1 MASEYVS
8 KLGPAIAGLIAQ
20 KRAMG
25 YPYDTSA
32 AILGRFD
39 AFAANRFPGEA
50 SLTKDLCMAWATMRE
65 GEHQNTLLR
74 RVTPVRQLGKY
85 IAGKGGDAYV
95 IPGHIPSKQVKY
107 APHVFTE
114 GEVAELFASID
125 SCPASPWSPLRH
137 YVIPVFF
144 RLVYCCG
151 LRQSEARLLA
161 RNDVDLRGGRVVI
174 RESKGWESRVVY
186 MSDGLLGLCRVYDG
200 IIESEMPGRVPFF
213 PNASGG
219 CYSKSAPDTW
229 FHEFWDA
236 LPCAAAAGG
245 NPARVHDLRHAYA
258 VHRLNS
264 WVREG
269 RDTSALYP
277 YLSEFMGHSHFA
289 DTDYYLTLSECFYG
303 QLGELMAPVDDEVL
317 PEVVHHEA

>member
-1 MASEYVS
+1 MDNDYTSS
-8 KLGPAIAGLIAQ
+8 LGPAIAGLIAQ
-20 KRAMG
+20 KRAMS

-32 AILGRFD
+32 AILRRFD
-39 AFAANRFPGEA
+39 AFAASEFPDEA
-50 SLTKDLCMAWATMRE
+50 GLTKGLCMAWATRRD

-85 IAGKGGDAYV
+85 LASRGEEAYV

-114 GEVAELFASID
+114 GEISALFASID
-125 SCPASPWSPLRH
+125 SCPRSPWSPLRC
-137 YVIPVFF
+137 YVVPVFF

-161 RNDVDLRGGRVVI
+161 RDDVDLSDGRVVI
-174 RESKGWESRVVY
+174 RESKGWESRAVY
-186 MSDGLLGLCRVYDG
+186 MSDDLLELCRTYDG
-200 IIESEMPGRVPFF
+200 IIESRMPNRAPFF
-213 PNASGG
+213 PNAFGE
-219 CYSKSAPDTW
+219 CYSKSTPDTW
-229 FHEFWDA
+229 FHEFWDV
-236 LPCAAAAGG
+236 LPEAASACG

-269 RDTSALYP
+269 RDPNALYP

-317 PEVVHHEA
+317 PEVARHEA